1 MSTRHLLLGLLAR
14 GPQHGYELKRAHDD
28 ALPSAKPL
36 AFGQVYA
43 TIGRLE
49 RDGLIEPAG
58 SDRVAGPERVSYQ
71 LTHSGRTTLAE
82 WLDAVETPAPH
93 LGGALLEKVVVALLA
108 ADRDTATRYLVQQ
121 RAAHMARMRELIQVR
136 QTATSVS
143 EAAAADYTITHLDAD
158 LRWMQQTAARVD
170 ALEKEI
176 RP

>member
-14 GPQHGYELKRAHDD
+14 GPHHGYELKRAHDD

-58 SDRVAGPERVSYQ
+58 SDQASGPERVSYR
-71 LTHSGRTTLAE
+71 LTGAGRTELAQ
-82 WLDAVETPAPH
+82 WLEAVETPAPH

-108 ADRDTATRYLVQQ
+108 ADRQTATQYLVRQ
-121 RAAHMARMRELIQVR
+121 RAAHMARMRELTQIR
-136 QTATSVS
+136 QAATSVN

-158 LRWMQQTAARVD
+158 LRWMQQTVSRVD
-170 ALEKEI
+170 ALDKEI
-176 RP
+176 RS